1 MSDTETQDSPL
12 RAAHT
17 KAAAIVDELL
27 LEGAPIVSFS
37 TFGDG
42 SKVEFVFYKPD
53 GQWAFRV
60 PVENLKT
67 DSVRRMLA
75 AYL

>member
-1 MSDTETQDSPL
+1 MTDDDAV
-12 RAAHT
+12 RAAHQT
-17 KAAAIVDELL
+17 AAVIVDALL

-37 TFGDG
+37 TYGDG
-42 SKVEFVFYKPD
+42 SKVEFVFYRPE
-53 GQWAFRV
+53 GQCAFRV

>member
-53 GQWAFRV
+53 GLP
-60 PVENLKT
+60 PVRGVVWPDVKT
-67 DSVRRMLA
+67 AVA
-75 AYL
+75 